1 MKRFLILLAALLLCL
16 PVTACSNEPEP
27 PAVTYPVDPA
37 TSYTVSLPRAEARTQ
52 YVQFTME
59 GGATFVVELYPD
71 KAPITV
77 ENFQTLVESGFYNGL
92 TFHRIYKNFMI
103 QGGDPAGNGT
113 GGSPNK
119 ILGEFNYNPSFTG
132 VNDLSHT
139 RGVISMAR
147 RGDSYNS
154 ASSQFFIMHANNPGL
169 DGQYAAFG
177 RVVAGM
183 DTVDTIANVKVDWDA
198 SGREKTAPVE
208 KITIESAY
216 FVNYGA

>member
-1 MKRFLILLAALLLCL
+1 MKRLFVLLIALLLCL
-16 PVTACSNEPEP
+16 PIVGCNETPEE

-37 TSYTVSLPRAEARTQ
+37 TSYTVSLPRAEGRTKF
-52 YVQFTME
+52 VQFTME
-59 GGATFVVELYPD
+59 GGATFVVELYAD

-77 ENFQTLVESGFYNGL
+77 ENFQALVESGFYNGL
-92 TFHRIYKNFMI
+92 TFHRVYKGFMI
-103 QGGDPAGNGT
+103 QGGDPDGNGT

-119 ILGEFNYNPSFTG
+119 ILGEFAYNPDFEG

-154 ASSQFFIMHANNPGL
+154 ASSQFFVMHESNPGL

-183 DTVDTIANVKVDWDA
+183 DTIDTIANVKVERQA
-198 SGREKTAPVE
+198 TSTERTKPVE
-208 KITIESAY
+208 RIVIESAY
-216 FVNYGA
+216 FVNFEG